1 MTPYAYAKPVKP
13 PLPWPWRWVWAYAL
27 PRRRERMR
35 LTFAG
40 YVVCVVA
47 IGLGAAAYNN
57 ASNILFL
64 SLALTL
70 AMLALSGVLAWMNFR
85 RLDWRLVPPSR
96 LRAGEAAPVRVSVFN
111 GRRRLPAYAL
121 RFGVSAAPGAAKETV
136 RLREPLDP
144 GESREG
150 VWAFTPG
157 RRGEC
162 VLRLDGVTSS
172 HPFALLDKT
181 VGAPMHTRVT
191 VWPARVPYA
200 FEPDAGRL
208 LHREGVMRRK
218 GSGSELI
225 GLRDYR
231 EGDAMRLIL
240 WKASAKR
247 GRLLVRETAEP
258 GEAGFSLRLDAAA
271 FLLADDACFE
281 KACAFAGSLAEDLFH
296 KGRLT
301 ALAAGDEPFAPVKR
315 ASDLHAFLDRLSG
328 LSRPAGVTRAGTL
341 NPDTLH
347 FVPGPG
353 DVVHVRLRDQTLG
366 EA

>member
-1 MTPYAYAKPVKP
+1 MTPHAYAKPAKP
-13 PLPWPWRWVWAYAL
+13 PLPWRWVWAYAL
-27 PRRRERMR
+27 PRRRERIR

-40 YVVCVVA
+40 YVMCTVA

-85 RLDWRLVPPSR
+85 RLEWRLAPPSR
-96 LRAGEAAPVRVSVFN
+96 LRAGESAPVRVEVMN

-121 RFGVSAAPGAAKETV
+121 RFGVSASPGDACGTV

-150 VWAFTPG
+150 VWSFTPA

-162 VLRLDGVTSS
+162 SLRLDGATSS

-181 VGAPMHTRVT
+181 VGDPVLRRVI

-200 FEPDAGRL
+200 FDPDAGRL

-218 GSGSELI
+218 GSGAELI

-258 GEAGFSLRLDAAA
+258 GEAGFSLRLDGAA
-271 FLLADDACFE
+271 FALADEACFE
-281 KACAFAGSLAEDLFH
+281 KACAFAASLAEDLFH
-296 KGRLT
+296 KGRLL
-301 ALAAGDEPFAPVKR
+301 AAAAGDEPFTPMKR
-315 ASDLHAFLDRLSG
+315 AGDLHAFLDRLAE
-328 LSRPAGVTRAGTL
+328 LTRPAEARSPGAI

-353 DVVHVRLRDQTLG
+353 DVVHVRLRDQSLG